1 MNFNGCAGLT
11 HGQARRYCR
20 VFPITTPGIQQVA
33 RERKMKSRFDVHL
46 GVTPTLFIGKWTVRV
61 LFLLKERPYRHAQMR
76 RRLGAIS
83 QRMLTR
89 TLRNLE
95 STGFISR
102 KVTQSRSVT
111 VSYSL
116 TKLGR
121 SFMVPVNSI
130 CRWIDRNRTGL
141 RATIDVSK

>member
-1 MNFNGCAGLT
+1 
-11 HGQARRYCR
+11 
-20 VFPITTPGIQQVA
+20 
-33 RERKMKSRFDVHL
+33 MKNKFDEQL
-46 GVTPTLFIGKWTVRV
+46 GVTPALFIGKWTVRV
-61 LFLLKERPYRHAQMR
+61 LFLLKERPYRHAQLR

-95 STGFISR
+95 STGLISR
-102 KVTQSRSVT
+102 QVTQSRSVRVT
-111 VSYSL
+111 YSL

-121 SFMVPVNSI
+121 SFMVPVNSV

-141 RATIDVSK
+141 RATINLFK

>member
-1 MNFNGCAGLT
+1 
-11 HGQARRYCR
+11 
-20 VFPITTPGIQQVA
+20 
-33 RERKMKSRFDVHL
+33 MKSRFDVHL

-83 QRMLTR
+83 QRMLTG

-102 KVTQSRSVT
+102 KVAQSRSVT
-111 VSYSL
+111 LSYPL

-141 RATIDVSK
+141 RSTIDVSK

>member
-1 MNFNGCAGLT
+1 
-11 HGQARRYCR
+11 
-20 VFPITTPGIQQVA
+20 
-33 RERKMKSRFDVHL
+33 MKDKFDVHL
-46 GVTPTLFIGKWTVRV
+46 GVAPTLFIGKWTVRILFV
-61 LFLLKERPYRHAQMR
+61 LEERPHRHAQLR

-95 STGFISR
+95 STGLISR

-121 SFMVPVNSI
+121 SFIVPLNSV
-130 CRWIDRNRTGL
+130 CRWIDGNRTGL
-141 RATIDVSK
+141 RATIDLAK

>member
-1 MNFNGCAGLT
+1 MKNG
-11 HGQARRYCR
+11 
-20 VFPITTPGIQQVA
+20 
-33 RERKMKSRFDVHL
+33 FDAHL
-46 GVTPTLFIGKWTVRV
+46 AVTPTLFIGKWTVRV
-61 LFLLKERPYRHAQMR
+61 LFLLKEQPYRHAQLR

-95 STGFISR
+95 STGLISR
-102 KVTQSRSVT
+102 EVTQSRSVT

-121 SFMVPVNSI
+121 SFMVPANSV
-130 CRWIDRNRTGL
+130 CRWLDRNRTGL
-141 RATIDVSK
+141 RATIDLTK

>member
-1 MNFNGCAGLT
+1 MNFGGCAGLT
-11 HGQARRYCR
+11 HRANMPIWPCLPDDDARHS
-20 VFPITTPGIQQVA
+20 TGSGN
-33 RERKMKSRFDVHL
+33 KMKDRFDVHL

-61 LFLLKERPYRHAQMR
+61 LFLLKERPYRHAQLR
-76 RRLGAIS
+76 RRLGSIS

-95 STGFISR
+95 SNGFISR
-102 KVTQSRSVT
+102 EVTQSRSVT

-121 SFMVPVNSI
+121 SFMVPVNSV

-141 RATIDVSK
+141 RATIDLAK